1 MAETDLLR
9 RFPLAMREFGR
20 IRDFVEH
27 NLGIRLPDS
36 KKVMVESR
44 LQKHLSRMGAADFSE
59 YCQRLFDQQ
68 APREE
73 LQYFIDL
80 ITTNK
85 TDFFREPG
93 HFEYLKRQIL
103 PEYMQAARSSGSS
116 PFKVW
121 SAGCSSGEEPYT
133 LIMVLEEFIR
143 DGHDFGYQVLA
154 SDISEKVLTQA
165 RSGVYDRERIAT
177 LPQAL
182 KERYF
187 LKAKKPGDPR
197 VRVKPEYRSKVN
209 YYRVNF
215 MDRSYPVGSGLN
227 AIFFRNVMIYF
238 EKPTQRDII
247 LKLYS
252 HLKPG
257 GYLFLGHS
265 ESLTGIDVSLKNVS
279 ATVYRKEA

>member
-1 MAETDLLR
+1 MGETDLLR
-9 RFPLAMREFGR
+9 RYPLGPREFDR
-20 IRDFVEH
+20 IRGFVEG

-44 LQKHLSRMGAADFSE
+44 LQKHLTLLGVPDFGA
-59 YCQRLFDQQ
+59 YCKRLFDNHP
-68 APREE
+68 PREE
-73 LQYFIDL
+73 LQFFIDL

-93 HFEYLKRQIL
+93 HFEYLKREIL
-103 PEYMQAARSSGSS
+103 PQFMGTAPAAGSP

-133 LIMVLEEFIR
+133 LAMVLEEFKR
-143 DGHDFGYQVLA
+143 DAQALEYQIMA
-154 SDISEKVLTQA
+154 SDISEKVLNQA
-165 RSGVYDRERIAT
+165 RSGVYDQERIAT
-177 LPQAL
+177 LPPAL
-182 KERYF
+182 KGRYF
-187 LKAKKPGDPR
+187 LKAKKAGDTR
-197 VRVKPEYRSKVN
+197 VRMKPEFRSKIR

-215 MDRSYPVGSGLN
+215 MDKSYPVPTGLH

-238 EKPTQRDII
+238 EKPTQREII
-247 LKLYS
+247 GRLCS

-265 ESLTGIDVSLKNVS
+265 ESLTGIDVPLKNVS